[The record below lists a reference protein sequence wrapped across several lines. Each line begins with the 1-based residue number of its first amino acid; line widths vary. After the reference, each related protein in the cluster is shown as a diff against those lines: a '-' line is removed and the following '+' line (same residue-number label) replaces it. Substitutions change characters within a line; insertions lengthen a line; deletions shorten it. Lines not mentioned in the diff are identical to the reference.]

1 LSGIVVDASVALA
14 WCFPDETSD
23 YADAVLVSLK
33 GGTVNVP
40 SIWAVEIANA
50 VLVGERRKRIK
61 PGDVRRFEELLGALT
76 ILESSQTVAEAMAN
90 VVPLARAY
98 QLSAYDAAYLDI
110 ALRQKALLAT
120 LDSSLQKAGRAAGIK
135 VFKP

>member
-23 YADAVLVSLK
+23 FADSVLVSLK
-33 GGTVNVP
+33 GDTLTVP

-61 PGDVRRFEELLGALT
+61 PVDVRRFEELLRALT
-76 ILESSQTVAEAMAN
+76 IVESSQTVAETIAN
-90 VVPLARAY
+90 VLPLAREY
-98 QLSAYDAAYLDI
+98 KLSAYDAACLDL
-110 ALRQKALLAT
+110 ALREEAPLAT
-120 LDSSLQKAGRAAGIK
+120 LDSSLQKAGRAAGVRI
-135 VFKP
+135 FTP